1 MYLLCKVFLWNKKW
15 KLFLLAGA
23 VAIIGLLYFYTGI
36 LKKSLEDRIT
46 IREIGPIPSFTLMFN
61 KDLKKDE
68 INSLVHALQ
77 DKMDIDYIRKGYK
90 HRDKIS
96 FQWDKSTGI
105 VVRTSFDLN
114 LIGWDLEQTIDIIVK
129 AGGVKREVRC
139 PEMDPVD
146 GFFVPEKIAKSLGEE
161 ITIEKAVIL
170 NSGRTYGTELDLPAM
185 AESDPERIGSKI
197 YRRYD
202 IPKPKGNEF
211 NKKVHD
217 AYKKLMEK
225 YSLRISQA
233 LSAPLGYKMWMSL
246 QEDTK
251 KNIYR
256 LYKDESVA
264 MPSIQIWEDICGA
277 SLQTYSPYKDLWI
290 TEEHNQAPLK
300 YRMEFY
306 GKYRT
311 RYRSDVNGYIL
322 LCNLKW
328 LMGHLNKGDN
338 VYNLLEIEVPF
349 SNPKEGQR
357 DQLKNFL
364 IKKGFQQDDF
374 QIIPWWELANKESVD
389 FILRIQRHL
398 SWFSILMILF
408 GIFAFFQMGYRFA
421 GELHSDWNGVRPF
434 SSTRANSF
442 LIGICH
448 IFSIVFMAILFAYV
462 GALIVNEF
470 IMNPILYRGFLE
482 PVSMDKNIILKASML
497 IFFTVGVIYLA
508 TLWLYRGREH
518 VISLEHSNEKGEGDD

>member
-1 MYLLCKVFLWNKKW
+1 MYLLFKVFLWHKKW

-23 VAIIGLLYFYTGI
+23 VAIIGLLYFYSGI

-46 IREIGPIPSFTLMFN
+46 VKEIGAIPSFTLIFN

-68 INSLVHALQ
+68 MNNLVNALQ

-90 HRDKIS
+90 YRDKVS
-96 FQWDKSTGI
+96 FKWDKSGDI
-105 VVRTSFDLN
+105 IQTSFDLD
-114 LIGWDLEQTIDIIVK
+114 LIGWDLGQTTDLIIK

-139 PEMDPVD
+139 PVMDPVD
-146 GFFVPEKIAKSLGEE
+146 GFFIPEKTAQELGEE
-161 ITIEKAVIL
+161 ILIKKAVIV
-170 NSGRTYGTELDLPAM
+170 NSGRAHVTEMGLPAR
-185 AESDPERIGSKI
+185 AKGTPKQIGSKT
-197 YRRYD
+197 YRRYAV
-202 IPKPKGNEF
+202 PVPKGRKVS
-211 NKKVHD
+211 KKEKD
-217 AYKKLMEK
+217 EYTELRKKYFFK
-225 YSLRISQA
+225 ISQA
-233 LSAPLGYKMWMSL
+233 LSAPLGYKMWITL
-246 QEDTK
+246 HEATK
-251 KNIYR
+251 RNIYR
-256 LYKDESVA
+256 LYKNESVA
-264 MPSIQIWEDICGA
+264 IPSMQIWEDICGA
-277 SLQTYSPYKDLWI
+277 SLQIFSPYKHFWI
-290 TEEHNQAPLK
+290 TEEHNQTSPK
-300 YRMEFY
+300 YEIECW
-306 GKYRT
+306 GNYRT

-338 VYNLLEIEVPF
+338 AYNLLEIEVPF
-349 SNPKEGQR
+349 SNPKEGQL
-357 DQLKNFL
+357 DQLKNIL

-374 QIIPWWELANKESVD
+374 QIIPWWELANKKSVD

-408 GIFAFFQMGYRFA
+408 GIFAFFQMSYRFA
-421 GELHSDWNGVRPF
+421 GELNSEWNGVKLF
-434 SSTRANSF
+434 CSTRTHSF

-497 IFFTVGVIYLA
+497 IFFTVGFIYLG
-508 TLWLYRGREH
+508 TLWLYRGRGH
-518 VISLEHSNEKGEGDD
+518 AISLEHSNEKGEGDD